1 MNVLQDVLIYMRRLL
16 KTQSNAGIS
25 DQLLI
30 DYVNRFCTIDLPARI
45 TSFDLK
51 RTYTFFTKANV
62 DMYNMPLY
70 SLQTP
75 TLANSQAI
83 SYYPVYQGFSD
94 PVYINGVETPY
105 FNQPST
111 FYRVFTNQALMQ
123 PNIAYGDGG
132 TTYTIRIGQ
141 QPLLRGHVDIT
152 GVIQAANA
160 INALVPDDPIIGNSL
175 NTNVPVSSV
184 TPRVIVATT
193 SATGA
198 NMIVTDSGQ
207 FLSADNNLGL
217 LMAQGKSPYG
227 NQSLGVYGLTS
238 NVVDYENAT
247 IYVTFPQP
255 VPAGVPINVT
265 CQYYQPGMPRGVMF
279 YSNSIIFRS
288 PPNSQYKVEMTG
300 TLTPA
305 AYLASTDAIQFAYM
319 SEYIARGATR
329 KILSDTGDV
338 EQFNFY
344 EPLFKEQELLV
355 WKRSQRI
362 ITAVKTPSIFSV
374 QTGAGY
380 NNYQGFN

>member
-123 PNIAYGDGG
+123 PNIAFGDGG

-184 TPRVIVATT
+184 TPRVVVATT

-198 NMIVTDSGQ
+198 NM
-207 FLSADNNLGL
+207 
-217 LMAQGKSPYG
+217 
-227 NQSLGVYGLTS
+227 
-238 NVVDYENAT
+238 
-247 IYVTFPQP
+247 
-255 VPAGVPINVT
+255 
-265 CQYYQPGMPRGVMF
+265 
-279 YSNSIIFRS
+279 
-288 PPNSQYKVEMTG
+288 
-300 TLTPA
+300 
-305 AYLASTDAIQFAYM
+305 
-319 SEYIARGATR
+319 
-329 KILSDTGDV
+329 KIGRAHV
-338 EQFNFY
+338 
-344 EPLFKEQELLV
+344 
-355 WKRSQRI
+355 
-362 ITAVKTPSIFSV
+362 
-374 QTGAGY
+374 
-380 NNYQGFN
+380 